1 MALLVHR
8 HCDGQVESLMTSKAF
23 KYSAV
28 LIAAMTLGA
37 ARGAADGIGSFTG
50 TSTPQVITPQMTPAP
65 QTPAYPPPPI
75 GPVFAAPPV
84 TRYHHH
90 SHASGARPNR

>member
-1 MALLVHR
+1 V
-8 HCDGQVESLMTSKAF
+8 TSKAL

-37 ARGAADGIGSFTG
+37 AHGAADGIGSFTG

-65 QTPAYPPPPI
+65 QTPAYPSPVI
-75 GPVFAAPPV
+75 GPVFIGPPV
-84 TRYHHH
+84 TRFHHH
-90 SHASGARPNR
+90 YWRGPGARPSR